1 MTPSVEIVS
10 PFAPFFVTMTSPFSL
25 VKNTKYTSAKRALT
39 VTVEEALPTD
49 AVMGKVSWFPLSSN
63 QPTNSL
69 FALSAVGVPG
79 LLRVSPF
86 FRIWRANSS
95 VPFMKTYVVV
105 ATGGF
110 TMLLSEMPEPVSVP
124 PG

>member
-1 MTPSVEIVS
+1 MEIVS

-69 FALSAVGVPG
+69 FALPASGVPG